1 MFFYATL
8 LEVVNV
14 DEKSVGLTAK
24 EERFCLEYIV
34 DYNGAAAAR
43 RAGYG
48 EKAAA
53 KQACRLMHRP
63 EVMAHIKALQA
74 EQRERLCV
82 SADLVVIRTM
92 ELLNVCMA
100 ATPVMKWDYQEHE
113 MVPTGEYQV
122 DSKGAAKALEIL
134 AKHLGMDGKGAPTG
148 MDELPVFYSGEDE
161 LKD

>member
-1 MFFYATL
+1 M
-8 LEVVNV
+8 
-14 DEKSVGLTAK
+14 DEKRELTSK

-34 DYNGAAAAR
+34 DYNGSAAAR
-43 RAGYG
+43 RCGYG
-48 EKAAA
+48 EKTAA
-53 KQACRLMHRP
+53 KTASRLLRRP
-63 EVMAHIKALQA
+63 EVMERITQLQA

-92 ELLNVCMA
+92 ELLDVCMA
-100 ATPVMKWDYQEHE
+100 AKPVMEWDYSEHA

-134 AKHLGMDGKGAPTG
+134 AKHLGMDGKGEQKS
-148 MDELPVFYSGEDE
+148 DDLPVFYCGEDE